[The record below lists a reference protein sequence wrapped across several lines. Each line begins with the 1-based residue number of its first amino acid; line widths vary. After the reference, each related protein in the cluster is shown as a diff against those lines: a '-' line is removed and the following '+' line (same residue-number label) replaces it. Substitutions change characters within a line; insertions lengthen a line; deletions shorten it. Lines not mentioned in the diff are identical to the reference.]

1 MALFSFLEKKHDAT
15 NKEDFVLSK
24 WKRNAYIKNN
34 IFFLLWGY
42 IFFYRIIICFI
53 MNIYFSYDRI

>member
-34 IFFLLWGY
+34 IFFYSRDTFFFIELSFVLL
-42 IFFYRIIICFI
+42 
-53 MNIYFSYDRI
+53 